1 MKKQERRAAA
11 PSAPA
16 ALQAAAAHC
25 TPALQAAAARPL
37 CEGGGEEKKMQKEEL
52 FAFARSLAGAAVDF
66 PFKDDFET
74 AVFRHADTRKWFGIW
89 LAAPRRWF
97 AAGADGA
104 EGTGKGNT
112 GAEFCLNVKCP
123 PDLVP
128 LLLQQERGVYPAYHM
143 NRTHWVTVRLSEC
156 ADETVRQLMR
166 LSYSLTAGKARTRAK

>member
-1 MKKQERRAAA
+1 
-11 PSAPA
+11 
-16 ALQAAAAHC
+16 
-25 TPALQAAAARPL
+25 
-37 CEGGGEEKKMQKEEL
+37 MQKEEL

-89 LAAPRRWF
+89 LAVPRRWF

-143 NRTHWVTVRLSEC
+143 NRTHWVTVRPCEC
-156 ADETVRQLMR
+156 ADETVRQLVR

>member
-25 TPALQAAAARPL
+25 APALQAAAARPL
-37 CEGGGEEKKMQKEEL
+37 CAGGGEEKEMQKEEL
-52 FAFARSLAGAAVDF
+52 FAFARSLAGVAVDF

-89 LAAPRRWF
+89 LAVPRRWF

-104 EGTGKGNT
+104 DGEST

-156 ADETVRQLMR
+156 AAETVQQLVR